1 MSNGHIDIHL
11 RVPFTSDAEDEH
23 TKATMSD
30 AILEDIV
37 PLIDGS
43 DDRDMEGFELA
54 LIGGDPYGEWR
65 TTLGAP
71 EIVWG
76 NLGVK
81 WDDDVPERAVP
92 YGWKGRGQLPAE
104 ALAYLLG
111 YCDYYAVGPGEAGVE
126 IAKDNTFHIAYKR
139 GWDTAG
145 EYDPNGNSTEEEA

>member
-11 RVPFTSDAEDEH
+11 RVPFKSDVYQEDD
-23 TKATMSD
+23 KATMSD

-43 DDRDMEGFELA
+43 DERDIDGFRLVLFNSEA
-54 LIGGDPYGEWR
+54 EWQ

-76 NLGVK
+76 DLDVK

-92 YGWKGRGQLPAE
+92 YGWKGRGQLPAQ

-126 IAKDNTFHIAYKR
+126 IAKDNTFHVAYKA
-139 GWDTAG
+139 GWDQAG
-145 EYDPNGNSTEEEA
+145 EYDYNGVETEEEA

>member
-11 RVPFTSDAEDEH
+11 RVPFTSEAEDEN

-30 AILEDIV
+30 AILEDV
-37 PLIDGS
+37 MKLLDS
-43 DDRDMEGFELA
+43 EDAEMEGFKLV
-54 LIGGDPYGEWR
+54 LIGGEPYGEWE

-76 NLGVK
+76 DLDVK
-81 WDDDVPERAVP
+81 WDDDSPERAVP

-104 ALAYLLG
+104 GLAYLLG

-126 IAKDNTFHIAYKR
+126 IAKDNAFHLAYKA
-139 GWDTAG
+139 GWDQAG
-145 EYDPNGNSTEEEA
+145 EYDYNGISTEEEA